1 MDENEN
7 LDLNTEETIEETV
20 NEDGSPA
27 DNADNEQDPAVD
39 DPTSENVQD
48 DEETENFLGTFKTKE
63 DADKGFKSA
72 QAKITEQANRIKEL
86 ESKLN
91 PDTSQQLPDVD
102 KAIADIK
109 TRVNAEYGE
118 RLRGLGI
125 KYSSYM
131 PEDAVINTIDDIVR
145 NLPPLDAAKFVN
157 ELNAIQSD
165 CNGKL
170 QKEIEFAQ
178 KDAVE
183 KFEAIKTAD
192 KERYKDNEAV
202 FNAWYN
208 PPQTIEEVALLVENV
223 KKQAI
228 EDYIKEQS
236 AKREDNNH
244 KSKLSTTAN
253 SANKKFNDGHIFTRS
268 EIAKM
273 SDAEFAKHESEIS
286 RQVAEGLVL

>member
-7 LDLNTEETIEETV
+7 FDLNTDETIEETV

-27 DNADNEQDPAVD
+27 DNTDNEQDPAVD

-48 DEETENFLGTFKTKE
+48 DEENENFLGTFKTKE

-109 TRVNAEYGE
+109 TRVNAEYSE
-118 RLRGLGI
+118 RLRGLGV

-145 NLPPLDAAKFVN
+145 NLPPLDVAKFVN
-157 ELNAIQSD
+157 ELNAIQND

-170 QKEIEFAQ
+170 QKEIELAQ
-178 KDAVE
+178 KNAVE

-192 KERYKDNEAV
+192 KERYKDNETV

-208 PPQTIEEVALLVENV
+208 PPQTIEEVALLIESV

-236 AKREDNNH
+236 AKQEDNTH
-244 KSKLSTTAN
+244 KNKLSTTAN
-253 SANKKFNDGHIFTRS
+253 TANKKFNEGHIFTRK
-268 EIAKM
+268 EIANMSTKEFLKYEKM
-273 SDAEFAKHESEIS
+273 IDAQIAK
-286 RQVAEGLVL
+286 GLVN

>member
-7 LDLNTEETIEETV
+7 FDLNTDETIEETV

-27 DNADNEQDPAVD
+27 DNTDNEQDPAVD

-48 DEETENFLGTFKTKE
+48 DEENENFLGTFKTKE

-109 TRVNAEYGE
+109 TRVNAEYSE
-118 RLRGLGI
+118 RLRGLGV

-145 NLPPLDAAKFVN
+145 NLPPLDVAKFVN

-170 QKEIEFAQ
+170 QKEIELAQ
-178 KDAVE
+178 KNAVE

-192 KERYKDNEAV
+192 KERYKDNETV

-208 PPQTIEEVALLVENV
+208 PPQTIEEVALLIESV

-236 AKREDNNH
+236 AKQEDNTH
-244 KSKLSTTAN
+244 KNKLSTTAN
-253 SANKKFNDGHIFTRS
+253 TANKKFNEGHIFTRK
-268 EIAKM
+268 EIANMSTKEFLKYEKM
-273 SDAEFAKHESEIS
+273 IDAQIAK
-286 RQVAEGLVL
+286 GLVN